1 MKVRFVVDSA
11 SDVPQHYVER
21 YGMYVIPLYVN
32 YGGNSYADNG
42 QDLNRLDYYELLKT
56 INPIPQTSAPS
67 VGVAGEALLAALQG
81 YDHLFIVTISSK
93 LSGTYNALRLA
104 AEQQLK
110 PEQYTMVDSSQLST
124 GSGWLAILG
133 AETAEATHGD
143 ISKIRHAIERVKQHT
158 EVYAAMTTVE
168 FLRKGG
174 RISWGQATVGGL
186 LKIRPIVQLQ
196 NGLIES
202 VARARTEKKW
212 LEQLEAFVRQHNPI
226 ERIVFLY
233 ALDPTPKDELKKRL
247 ADILPPIVEEVIVT
261 PSIGTH
267 TGPDAIGVAIVR
279 KGWKDA

>member
-11 SDVPQHYVER
+11 SDVPQHYVDR

-42 QDLNRLDYYELLKT
+42 QDLNRLEYYQLLKT
-56 INPIPQTSAPS
+56 IDPIPQTSAPS
-67 VGVAGEALLAALQG
+67 VGVAGEALLAASQG

-93 LSGTYNALRLA
+93 LSGTHNALRLA
-104 AEQQLK
+104 AEQYLQ
-110 PEQYTMVDSSQLST
+110 PGQYTLIDSEQLST
-124 GSGWLAILG
+124 GSGWLAVLG
-133 AETAEATHGD
+133 AEAAEASNGN
-143 ISKIRHAIERVKQHT
+143 IAQIRAVIERVKQYT

-174 RISWGQATVGGL
+174 RISWGQATVGGF

-212 LEQLEAFVRQHNPI
+212 LDQLEAFVRQHQPI
-226 ERIVFLY
+226 ERIAFLY
-233 ALDPTPKDELKKRL
+233 GLDPAPKDELKQRV
-247 ADILPPIVEEVIVT
+247 ADILPPAIEEIIVT

-267 TGPDAIGVAIVR
+267 TGPEAIGVALVR

>member
-42 QDLNRLDYYELLKT
+42 QDLNRLDYYQLLKT

-67 VGVAGEALLAALQG
+67 IGVAGEALLAALQG
-81 YDHLFIVTISSK
+81 YDHLFIITISSK
-93 LSGTYNALRLA
+93 LSGTHNALRLA

-110 PEQYTMVDSSQLST
+110 PEQYTMIDSAQLST

-133 AETAEATHGD
+133 AETAEATDGD

-212 LEQLEAFVRQHNPI
+212 LDQLEAFVRQHDPI

-233 ALDPTPKDELKKRL
+233 ALDPAPKDELKQRL
-247 ADILPPIVEEVIVT
+247 ADILPSIVEEVIVT